1 MLCRQALGGLAVSA
15 TVKYADN
22 ILKGFATSISIL
34 LSVLISW
41 AYLGDV
47 SLSATF
53 AAGALLVVG
62 ATFLYSYSPPPLPA
76 PAPPPAPSPQH
87 RTAAARAKVE

>member
-1 MLCRQALGGLAVSA
+1 M
-15 TVKYADN
+15 KYADN

-47 SLSATF
+47 TLSGTF

-62 ATFLYSYSPPPLPA
+62 ATFLYSYSPPP
-76 PAPPPAPSPQH
+76 PPPPTPQH
-87 RTAAARAKVE
+87 RPATAAAARTKVE